1 SPPSAG
7 RPHSSPMQYR
17 RAWANCSP
25 APPTAT
31 PGAAPPT
38 RHATARAPRRTTCR
52 PKRWRHASA
61 FPDPTTTQGI
71 TLMLDMRQVTKVYRT
86 ELVETHA
93 LRSLDLRVDEGEFVA
108 VTGPSGS
115 GKTTFLN
122 IAGLL
127 ETFTGGEYVL
137 DDVHVEG
144 LDDNARSR
152 LRNEKIGFIFQ
163 GFNLIPDLNL
173 FDNCDV
179 PLRYRRMPAAE
190 RRQRIE
196 KALAQVGLGSRMK
209 HYPAELSGGQQQRAA
224 IARALAGSPRLLL
237 ADEPTGNLDSQMAR
251 SVMELLEEINAAGTT
266 IVMVT
271 HDPELAARAQRN
283 VHIVDGQVTDLVR
296 DPVLATP
303 RRIVA
308 VNE

>member
-1 SPPSAG
+1 
-7 RPHSSPMQYR
+7 
-17 RAWANCSP
+17 
-25 APPTAT
+25 
-31 PGAAPPT
+31 
-38 RHATARAPRRTTCR
+38 
-52 PKRWRHASA
+52 
-61 FPDPTTTQGI
+61 
-71 TLMLDMRQVTKVYRT
+71 MLDMRQVTKVYRT

-93 LRSLDLRVDEGEFVA
+93 LRSLDLHVRDGEFVA

-127 ETFTGGEYVL
+127 ETFNGEDVRGL
-137 DDVHVEG
+137 SDD
-144 LDDNARSR
+144 ARSR
-152 LRNEKIGFIFQ
+152 LRNQKIGFIFQ
-163 GFNLIPDLNL
+163 SFNLIPDLNL

-196 KALAQVGLGSRMK
+196 QALTQVGLGSRMK

-224 IARALAGSPRLLL
+224 IARALAGTPRLLL

-251 SVMELLEEINAAGTT
+251 GVMELLEEINAQGTT
-266 IVMVT
+266 IIMVT

-283 VHIVDGQVTDLVR
+283 VHIVDGMATDLKAEPSLIRAPMPTASV
-296 DPVLATP
+296 DTDATLA
-303 RRIVA
+303 
-308 VNE
+308 

>member
-1 SPPSAG
+1 
-7 RPHSSPMQYR
+7 
-17 RAWANCSP
+17 
-25 APPTAT
+25 
-31 PGAAPPT
+31 
-38 RHATARAPRRTTCR
+38 
-52 PKRWRHASA
+52 
-61 FPDPTTTQGI
+61 
-71 TLMLDMRQVTKVYRT
+71 MLDMRRVAKVYRT

-93 LRSLDLRVDEGEFVA
+93 LRSLDLHVAEGEFVA

-127 ETFTGGEYVL
+127 ETFTEGEYRIDGVEVRGL
-137 DDVHVEG
+137 GDD
-144 LDDNARSR
+144 ARSK

-173 FDNCDV
+173 FDNVDV
-179 PLRYRRMPAAE
+179 PLRYRGMAAAE
-190 RRQRIE
+190 RRRRIE
-196 KALAQVGLGSRMK
+196 ESLSLVGLGSRMK
-209 HYPAELSGGQQQRAA
+209 HYPAELSGGQQQRVA

-251 SVMELLEEINAAGTT
+251 SVLELLEDINARGTT

-283 VHIVDGQVTDLVR
+283 VHIVDGVLTDVER
-296 DPVLATP
+296 PRPMAEPAPALA
-303 RRIVA
+303 
-308 VNE
+308 